1 MGLGCGC
8 LGMRGWCWGNKTDYL
23 TEDSIMVTNY
33 IFSEIAYALSHNRL
47 CLFTGS
53 GFTKAIT
60 GGNAPSWDELLEQVC
75 KNNGIEFFSESH
87 LSLEEK
93 AHLIAEMLR
102 NKDKNIY
109 FEISSII
116 QKLKLS
122 EQSDIKNIKNFF
134 RNQKFHLI
142 TTNYDKL
149 AESLVEDDFH
159 SLSPGKPIPKS
170 SARTKIYHIHGSIDC
185 PDDMVVTAEDYFKFI
200 NYESYFSRKLS
211 VCLHE
216 NLVVILGYSLSD
228 TNLKAIINEYK
239 GFSSKQYIP
248 SNIIFVSRQKTSQP
262 TKDYYL
268 SCFGI
273 RVIDSMEIER
283 FFEKINNN
291 IEDIKNKKDKHVHN
305 IKEVLY
311 NGAKYSD
318 AYLKTDVCLFEVI
331 SSIQALGIDLRD
343 ENVTNLLKSILN
355 RKIKF
360 TGESGAWDQYQHLA
374 LWLTYL
380 NSIIHLSGSA
390 LKEIIL
396 ECTNISLSNCAEN
409 GTWGTPWEATKE
421 WKASWSSIIPS
432 NRLSIKEYCRIHLR
446 NDFAK
451 RNILGIEDD
460 V

>member
-1 MGLGCGC
+1 
-8 LGMRGWCWGNKTDYL
+8 
-23 TEDSIMVTNY
+23 
-33 IFSEIAYALSHNRL
+33 
-47 CLFTGS
+47 
-53 GFTKAIT
+53 
-60 GGNAPSWDELLEQVC
+60 
-75 KNNGIEFFSESH
+75 
-87 LSLEEK
+87 
-93 AHLIAEMLR
+93 MLR

-170 SARTKIYHIHGSIDC
+170 SAKTKIYHIHGSIDF
-185 PDDMVVTAEDYFKFI
+185 PNDMVVTAEDYFKFI

-273 RVIDSMEIER
+273 IFIDSM
-283 FFEKINNN
+283 
-291 IEDIKNKKDKHVHN
+291 
-305 IKEVLY
+305 
-311 NGAKYSD
+311 
-318 AYLKTDVCLFEVI
+318 
-331 SSIQALGIDLRD
+331 
-343 ENVTNLLKSILN
+343 
-355 RKIKF
+355 
-360 TGESGAWDQYQHLA
+360 
-374 LWLTYL
+374 
-380 NSIIHLSGSA
+380 
-390 LKEIIL
+390 
-396 ECTNISLSNCAEN
+396 
-409 GTWGTPWEATKE
+409 
-421 WKASWSSIIPS
+421 
-432 NRLSIKEYCRIHLR
+432 
-446 NDFAK
+446 
-451 RNILGIEDD
+451 
-460 V
+460 